1 MATKVQKFKQWTP
14 EEKLKIIKPASDMKK
29 SFSQISKELN
39 MSVGMLS
46 NWKKEY
52 VNKGI
57 DGLTSLWIS

>member
-1 MATKVQKFKQWTP
+1 MATKGQKFKQWMA

-29 SFSQISKELN
+29 SFPQISKELN

>member
-1 MATKVQKFKQWTP
+1 MATKGQKFKQWTA

-29 SFSQISKELN
+29 SFLQISKELN